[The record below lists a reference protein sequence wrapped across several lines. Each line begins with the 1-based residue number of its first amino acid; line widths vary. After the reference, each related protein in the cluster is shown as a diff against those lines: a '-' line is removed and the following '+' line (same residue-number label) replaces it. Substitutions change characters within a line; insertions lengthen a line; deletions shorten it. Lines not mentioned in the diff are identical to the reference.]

1 MEKLIEFLKAGFD
14 KEPGLTSCL
23 AVIQDPET
31 LLLLLF
37 VADLDE
43 EGARAMMQRVMTAP
57 GVPVVTVHLNINIW
71 QSEALRILKQG
82 KRLSLYLSTVPSSQ
96 LA

>member
-1 MEKLIEFLKAGFD
+1 MD
-14 KEPGLTSCL
+14 KEPGVTNCL

-43 EGARAMMQRVMTAP
+43 EGAQAMMKRVMTAE
-57 GVPVVTVHLNINIW
+57 GVPVVPVHLNINIW

-82 KRLSLYLSTVPSSQ
+82 KRLSLYLPTVPTSH
-96 LA
+96 LV